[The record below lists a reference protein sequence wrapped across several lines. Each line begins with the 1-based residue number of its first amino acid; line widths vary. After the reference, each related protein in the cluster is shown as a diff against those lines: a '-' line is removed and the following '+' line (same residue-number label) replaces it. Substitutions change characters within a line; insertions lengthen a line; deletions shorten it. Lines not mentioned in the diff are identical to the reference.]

1 MKRLTEEEANNLVLE
16 KIPFEERMRAVY
28 HPLFVIDCS
37 FYVVN
42 DIVAILVEMQKSST
56 KKDCRNI
63 KENVASYQRDNY
75 RVMQSSLY
83 NDIQGRSKKFY
94 EEIMLSLYI
103 FQLQYQQQLLKRGI
117 CLTKDIEALIAK
129 CFLARELLMFAQ
141 KLDRDF
147 SNRMSE
153 LLGTAITY
161 TTEENPYCGNII
173 NALEGIIKTL
183 GSPLDLHSSELDT
196 CIKVFSNNVKEIRV
210 W

>member
-1 MKRLTEEEANNLVLE
+1 
-16 KIPFEERMRAVY
+16 
-28 HPLFVIDCS
+28 
-37 FYVVN
+37 
-42 DIVAILVEMQKSST
+42 
-56 KKDCRNI
+56 
-63 KENVASYQRDNY
+63 
-75 RVMQSSLY
+75 
-83 NDIQGRSKKFY
+83 
-94 EEIMLSLYI
+94 MLSLYI
-103 FQLQYQQQLLKRGI
+103 FQLQYQHQLLKRGI
-117 CLTKDIEALIAK
+117 HLTKDIEALIAK

-153 LLGTAITY
+153 LLGTTITY

>member
-1 MKRLTEEEANNLVLE
+1 MKRLTEEEANNLVLD
-16 KIPFEERMRAVY
+16 KIPFEERMRSVY
-28 HPLFVIDCS
+28 HPLFVIDCAL
-37 FYVVN
+37 YAIE
-42 DIVAILVEMQKSST
+42 DITTLLVEMQKSST
-56 KKDCRNI
+56 KKDCRKI

-83 NDIQGRSKKFY
+83 NDIQERSKKFY

-117 CLTKDIEALIAK
+117 CLTKDVEALIAK

-141 KLDRDF
+141 KLDKDF

-153 LLGTAITY
+153 LLGTTITY

-196 CIKVFSNNVKEIRV
+196 CIKVFSNKVKEIRV